1 MSKRISVK
9 STVRPSHRSRR
20 TWLGP
25 NAPQDAQTKNLA
37 VLMEGRCGQTTA
49 TGQQCKNRLTKG
61 CDACHLHGTT
71 NQCSVCYSALLRNAR
86 TLPCGHAF
94 HHKCIERWK
103 RSCRGDP
110 TCPMCR
116 EPFDLPTYRCRLTI
130 EKVADG
136 TSNVS
141 IFETSNINSI
151 MQGFGL
157 NIRDLIPGD
166 PGRFITDIHFD
177 IEEGEDLREVLL
189 ELGISV

>member
-1 MSKRISVK
+1 MSQCGAPTLSGEVCKRK
-9 STVRPSHRSRR
+9 PGGDHTRCWLHR
-20 TWLGP
+20 GP
-25 NAPQDAQTKNLA
+25 
-37 VLMEGRCGQTTA
+37 
-49 TGQQCKNRLTKG
+49 
-61 CDACHLHGTT
+61 
-71 NQCSVCYSALLRNAR
+71 QCSVCLGTMVPTTGLRK
-86 TLPCGHAF
+86 LPCGHEF
-94 HHKCIERWK
+94 HLKCIERWK
-103 RSCRGDP
+103 RNCQGDP

-116 EPFDLPTYRCRLTI
+116 EPFDLPSYRCRLTI
-130 EKVADG
+130 EKVSDG

-166 PGRFITDIHFD
+166 PARFMTDIHFD

>member
-1 MSKRISVK
+1 
-9 STVRPSHRSRR
+9 
-20 TWLGP
+20 
-25 NAPQDAQTKNLA
+25 
-37 VLMEGRCGQTTA
+37 
-49 TGQQCKNRLTKG
+49 
-61 CDACHLHGTT
+61 
-71 NQCSVCYSALLRNAR
+71 
-86 TLPCGHAF
+86 
-94 HHKCIERWK
+94 
-103 RSCRGDP
+103 
-110 TCPMCR
+110 MCR